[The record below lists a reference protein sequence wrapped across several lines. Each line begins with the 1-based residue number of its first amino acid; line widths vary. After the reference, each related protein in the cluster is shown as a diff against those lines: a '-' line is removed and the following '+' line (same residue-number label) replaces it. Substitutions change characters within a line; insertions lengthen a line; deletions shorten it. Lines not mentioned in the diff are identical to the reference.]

1 MESVV
6 CSPTTPTMP
15 LFSQQIVANLGPT
28 NLDGYVELILRERRD
43 DVISELGL
51 TRVEIPFFI
60 ASSNLSRL
68 LVLNKL
74 YEVHLTTT
82 NTTDKHDP
90 LSYCPSALLQQ
101 ELSSLM
107 KDLKLKH
114 AAYHSGNN
122 ALRLLDLSYTPN
134 GMSTSLLRE
143 HKDVQGLG
151 ITLHSVATSTAVQ
164 RDPHSWTQF
173 TVCNVDVRSVE
184 AAQREISSKCRT

>member
-1 MESVV
+1 
-6 CSPTTPTMP
+6 MP

-28 NLDGYVELILRERRD
+28 NLDGYIELILRERRD

-60 ASSNLSRL
+60 ASSDLSRL

-74 YEVHLTTT
+74 YEVHLAIT
-82 NTTDKHDP
+82 NMADKHDA
-90 LSYCPSALLQQ
+90 LSSHPSALLQQ

-107 KDLKLKH
+107 KDLKLQK
-114 AAYHSGNN
+114 AAHHPGENTF
-122 ALRLLDLSYTPN
+122 RILDLNYTPS

-143 HKDVQGLG
+143 YKDVQGLG

-164 RDPHSWTQF
+164 CGPQSCSQF